1 MDRLSGF
8 ALKYPGVSFFIIT
21 FIFLLLPLGIILDN
35 MRYMVRKSAWEI
47 KEEYKTFIPAY
58 RDFLNWFWR

>member
-1 MDRLSGF
+1 MGRLSGF
-8 ALKYPGVSFFIIT
+8 ALKYPGIAFFITT
-21 FIFLLLPLGIILDN
+21 FLFLLLPLWIVLSN
-35 MRYMVRKSAWEI
+35 VRYMVRKSVWEI